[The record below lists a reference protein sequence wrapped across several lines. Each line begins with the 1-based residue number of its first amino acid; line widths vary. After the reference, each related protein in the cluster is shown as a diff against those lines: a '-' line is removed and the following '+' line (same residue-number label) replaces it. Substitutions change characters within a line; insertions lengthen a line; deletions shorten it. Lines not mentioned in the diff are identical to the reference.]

1 MKILVVGGGGR
12 EHALVWKLAQSPRRP
27 EILCAPG
34 NPGTA
39 EWGRNVPVGA
49 EDVEGLLAL
58 AERERVDLTVV
69 GPEAPLLAGLADR
82 FREAGLRIFGP
93 SRAAAEIEGSK
104 GYAKALMTRVGIPT
118 ARYAAFDSYE
128 EALRYLRSHGAPVV
142 VKADGLAAGKGVV
155 VARTVEEA
163 EAALRS
169 MMVDGVFGESGRRVV
184 LEEMLEGREATVMA
198 FVSGETVVP
207 MVPAQDHKP
216 VFDGNRGPNTGGM
229 GTYSPV
235 PWIDEDTM
243 TRVESKILRPV
254 ARALVEDGRPFY
266 GVLYAGLMLTA
277 EGPKVIE
284 FNARFG
290 DPEAQ
295 VVLPRLETD
304 LLDVLEAVLD
314 GTLDRIEVRW
324 SPQAAVC
331 VILTAA
337 GYPGSYRKGDSITGL
352 DEDGSLQRGDQNE
365 ALIFHA
371 GTARADDGSLVTAG
385 GRVLG
390 VTGLGDSLAQARE
403 AAYRAVGCLRFSG
416 MHYRRD
422 IAAQASEATE
432 AAGQGPSGLGE

>member
-58 AERERVDLTVV
+58 AEREGVDLTVV
-69 GPEAPLLAGLADR
+69 GPEAPLLAGIVDR
-82 FREAGLRIFGP
+82 FRQAGLRIFGP

-104 GYAKALMTRVGIPT
+104 AYAKALMTRVGIPT
-118 ARYAAFDSYE
+118 ARYASFDTYE
-128 EALRYLRSHGAPVV
+128 EALRYLRSHGVPVV

-155 VARTVEEA
+155 VARTMEEA

-235 PWIDEDTM
+235 PWLDEDIM
-243 TRVESKILRPV
+243 TRVESKILSPV
-254 ARALVEDGRPFY
+254 ARALVEEGRPFH

-304 LLDVLEAVLD
+304 LLDVIDALLD
-314 GTLDRIEVRW
+314 GTLDRVEVKW
-324 SPQAAVC
+324 SRRAAVC
-331 VILTAA
+331 VIATSE
-337 GYPGSYRKGDSITGL
+337 GYPGAYRKGDVI
-352 DEDGSLQRGDQNE
+352 DGAEE
-365 ALIFHA
+365 AAKQGALVFHA
-371 GTARADDGSLVTAG
+371 GTARGSDGALVTAG

-403 AAYRAVGCLRFSG
+403 AAYRAVGRLRFSG

-422 IAAQASEATE
+422 IAAQAAEASD
-432 AAGQGPSGLGE
+432 AAGRNRRNFVTR